1 MLASGITSRVA
12 LNPTIIPNIETSGT
26 QLVESIENDR
36 DLLDILQNVLSR
48 GVEVEVNMANP
59 LEHVEDTE
67 GSNVTAGPSTA
78 PQYISEPV
86 FSGTAK
92 ALGKQ
97 NARKV
102 VDIIVKQ
109 ALPGLTE
116 ISTAQNAVAALKA
129 GCPQHKHKHK
139 QDVDPNVIDEDAGE
153 GPPRKK
159 GAVGSVSRL
168 ANEVDL
174 HKLLVK

>member
-102 VDIIVKQ
+102 VDIMC
-109 ALPGLTE
+109 GF
-116 ISTAQNAVAALKA
+116 
-129 GCPQHKHKHK
+129 
-139 QDVDPNVIDEDAGE
+139 
-153 GPPRKK
+153 
-159 GAVGSVSRL
+159 
-168 ANEVDL
+168 
-174 HKLLVK
+174 